1 LMKVGERM
9 VTMARAFNVREGFT
23 AADDRLPRRFFTAQ
37 SSGPLE
43 GTAIDEEALDQARL
57 TYYRMMGWDDEGVP
71 TPWKLAELDVPWVA
85 EAMRKV

>member
-1 LMKVGERM
+1 M

-23 AADDRLPRRFFTAQ
+23 AADDRLPPRFFTAQ

-71 TPWKLAELDVPWVA
+71 TPWKLAELDVPWVS